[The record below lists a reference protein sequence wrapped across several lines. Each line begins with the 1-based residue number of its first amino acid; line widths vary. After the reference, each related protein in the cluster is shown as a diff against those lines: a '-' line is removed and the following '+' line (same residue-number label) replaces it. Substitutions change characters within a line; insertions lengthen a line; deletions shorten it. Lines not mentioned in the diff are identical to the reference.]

1 MYWYYDS
8 TYILVVIGVIISL
21 IASLGVKGTFSK
33 YSKVRSAYGLT
44 GREVAERILYRSGI
58 TDVSIERIS
67 GNLTDHYSPREKVLR
82 LSDTVY
88 NSTSVAAIGVAAHE
102 VGHAIQ
108 HHKGY
113 APIKVRDTIIP
124 VVNIGQSLSIPLI
137 VLGLFFS
144 WSGLIS
150 LGIIL
155 FSFALI
161 FQIITLPI
169 EFNASRRAIRILGD
183 ESILVNQELKGA
195 RAVLTAA
202 ALTYVAAVISS
213 ALQLLRLVM
222 LANRRRD

>member
-1 MYWYYDS
+1 M
-8 TYILVVIGVIISL
+8 VVIGVIISL

-67 GNLTDHYSPREKVLR
+67 GDLTDHYSPREKVLR
-82 LSDTVY
+82 LSDSVY

>member
-33 YSKVRSAYGLT
+33 YSKVRSAHGLT